1 MSQRAV
7 YFIVHL
13 TIKPGKL
20 DAFKEIAEEMI
31 AVTRKEPGAL
41 AYEWYLSGDRSRC
54 RILETYADEG
64 AVSAHITG
72 RAVQELVPK
81 LLEVSTI
88 GGFEVYGNPGS
99 KAAETLKAIGA
110 ELFQRWHG
118 LAND

>member
-1 MSQRAV
+1 MNEHAV

-13 TIKPGKL
+13 TINPGKL
-20 DAFKEIAEEMI
+20 DAFKEIAEGMI
-31 AVTRKEPGAL
+31 ASTRKEPGAL

-54 RILETYADEG
+54 RLVETYADEG
-64 AVSAHITG
+64 AVLAHIAG

-81 LLEVSTI
+81 LLEVSSI
-88 GGFEVYGNPGS
+88 SGFEVYGDPGS

-118 LAND
+118 LATD